1 MFGVFATY
9 TLKNPSISQDGP
21 PQPSDISDEMICIYD
36 DRSPDTTLKLINPKL
51 TLADN
56 SAGSF
61 TFSLTPDSV
70 IFGKLIRMRTEI
82 MIIRNG
88 LEIWS
93 GRIVSEE
100 SDFYGNHAFT
110 CEGELA
116 YLNDILQ
123 PPSAYDDYTVRDFL
137 SAVLSKYNA
146 KATATRQ
153 FTLGIVTVDETV
165 HGGNLSQHINTTAN
179 MSSTWDVIKSCLLD
193 VYGGHL
199 RVRKENGV
207 RYLDYQN
214 TYPNLNEQEI
224 NFGQNLMDFTRNW
237 DDTELVTLIY
247 PKGKK
252 IEDDGETDRLTY
264 RLTKTRHKVNRQYDV
279 DYQFSIKN
287 HRVPMDDKYD
297 YRMKLELIDP
307 RQPNSV
313 TVYSDIWT
321 FEPGADVNQS
331 WEYTVRDYEPDI
343 VYAFEITVERKLNSD
358 TYPNYQWVPV
368 PAIRH
373 ISQQATNLIGTQNIS
388 TSDNILSGTLV
399 GTSTGYGT
407 GFNMTFSL
415 TFDNPGTPV
424 DTPVTHNYDYRMMF
438 VLDTPDRGIL
448 KGYGNTTTLAPGS
461 VADVVCDYTFSG
473 LNLERTYYY
482 DIWIEYKKS
491 SLARWNEIGSDY
503 TIRKSFTAHFT
514 DSELDGIEHRVDVR
528 SVNNGLDYVVN
539 QSAYDIYGRIESVV
553 TWDYVEDPAKLLAL
567 ANWYLTDFQFDNLV
581 IQLNALDLSMFDVN
595 YETVKLLDRIRAIS
609 PPHGMDKIF
618 PVTKLDIPLDHP
630 ENTTYTLGDKTRDSY
645 TSSVGNTTNDIY
657 NKMADLPSNGDIL
670 KEIGTSGYKMLMEA
684 RDQAEM
690 ILNQRTNGTITI
702 TQGSD
707 GYSDALYFT
716 DTKDYTKAQR
726 FWKWDING
734 LGFYD
739 TTQSSPVQAAITS
752 DGRINANYIT
762 TGKLL
767 AEYIKLYG
775 LMGVYNQ
782 RDGGYVGGFVGYG
795 EGAVPTSDTTTYP
808 SGYRTTSGIMIT
820 NTKSVNEQG
829 IETPGYFRYF
839 IATSSGVRMQA
850 GAQSFYLTDDSG
862 GGTGELITSN
872 NFKFR
877 VGGITISPAMPSS
890 SNPNPGPDTEDT
902 CINGTIN
909 FSNGWINVHHG
920 MIVQVHHNTY
930 SDPPNLNHDLADVP
944 AKISQIENKTQCISL
959 GNGND
964 TFQVNTF
971 NNGSWNERI
980 KATANGTTIRAGTY
994 NYITANQSTFE
1005 LKAVSDVFVSGN
1017 GNEVKMAYGG
1027 RTITADSNGSTIS
1040 YSSSIYVLALSTGC
1054 KMHAGSY
1061 EWYVS
1066 SSTGPGPFPSDRR
1079 FKKDISY
1086 DLDGDILDG
1095 LKPVRYKFKTDDTER
1110 FGFIAQDVQEVVP
1123 NLVSLDSEGEKLY
1136 LHYNDII
1143 AILTAKVQKQS
1154 KKIQDLEDR
1163 IARLEALVLDKV
1175 KE

>member
-61 TFSLTPDSV
+61 TFSITPDSV

-82 MIIRNG
+82 MVARNG

-199 RVRKENGV
+199 KIRKDGGV

-224 NFGQNLMDFTRNW
+224 NFGQNLLDFTRNW

-264 RLTKTRHKVNRQYDV
+264 RLTKTRHKANSQYDV

-388 TSDNILSGTLV
+388 TSDNILSGTLT

-514 DSELDGIEHRVDVR
+514 DSELDGIEHHVDVR

-539 QSAYDIYGRIESVV
+539 QNSYDIYGRIESVV
-553 TWDYVEDPAKLLAL
+553 TWDYVEDPSKLLSL

-775 LMGVYNQ
+775 LMGVYNR
-782 RDGGYVGGFVGYG
+782 RDGGVVGGFIGYG
-795 EGAVPTSDTTTYP
+795 EGAIPTSDTTTYP

-839 IATSSGVRMQA
+839 VTTNAGVRMQA
-850 GAQSFYLTDDSG
+850 GAQSFYLTDDHDPVTGDLSG
-862 GGTGELITSN
+862 VGELATSN
-872 NFKFR
+872 AFKFR
-877 VGGITISPAMPSS
+877 VGGIKLSPAMDTPT
-890 SNPNPGPDTEDT
+890 NPNTEDT
-902 CINGTIN
+902 AINETIN
-909 FSNGWINVHHG
+909 FSNGWMKVHHG
-920 MIVQVHHNTY
+920 LIVQTHYNTY
-930 SDPPNLNHDLADVP
+930 SDPSNFNHDLADVP
-944 AKISQIENKTQCISL
+944 AKISQLESKTKYITY
-959 GNGND
+959 GNGDD
-964 TFQVNTF
+964 TFELKVF
-971 NNGSWNERI
+971 NNGAWNERI
-980 KATANGTTIRAGTY
+980 KATANGTTIRAGTD
-994 NYITANQSTFE
+994 NYVTANQSSFMS
-1005 LKAVSDVFVSGN
+1005 KATSDVYISG
-1017 GNEVKMAYGG
+1017 GY
-1027 RTITADSNGSTIS
+1027 DQSNHEWI
-1040 YSSSIYVLALSTGC
+1040 C
-1054 KMHAGSY
+1054 RMHAGYY

-1066 SSTGPGPFPSDRR
+1066 ANGGPGPFPSDKR
-1079 FKKDISY
+1079 FKEDIRY
-1086 DLDGDILDG
+1086 ELDGDLIDD
-1095 LKPVRYKFKTDDTER
+1095 LKPVIYKFKDTDEDR

-1123 NLVSLDSEGEKLY
+1123 NLVKLDTEGKRLY

-1143 AILTAKVQKQS
+1143 AILTAKVQKQT